1 MAVNKDMFHAQT
13 TPSNQLF
20 NTACEVLDG
29 VSKLKERML
38 VCWWCIRPKETT
50 KCRLKF
56 SRKKGL
62 QGEGATRTSS
72 EDR

>member
-29 VSKLKERML
+29 VSELKEKIAEL
-38 VCWWCIRPKETT
+38 NAENEIQIILRPHPQNRTRQIQKTI
-50 KCRLKF
+50 F
-56 SRKKGL
+56 P
-62 QGEGATRTSS
+62 EGKSTCS
-72 EDR
+72 